1 MQEDD
6 IIQLI
11 NSAKAG
17 KKEAYRELCNT
28 NLKKI
33 YNLTLRIVLNKNIAE
48 LLTQNIFIQAW
59 EELKLFTEEEDFEVW
74 IKNIAINKIL
84 DEIQSNEIK
93 KKLITEKTITEND
106 FILSSPDKFER
117 IVLLLPD
124 IERIP
129 FILHEI
135 EGYTY
140 EEISEFYADM
150 NKEELKDMIRETRNT
165 FLNLLEYENEE

>member
-1 MQEDD
+1 MQEDY

-11 NSAKAG
+11 TSAKAG
-17 KKEAYRELCNT
+17 KKEAFRELCNT

-59 EELKLFTEEEDFEVW
+59 EELQSFTEEEDFEVW

-135 EGYTY
+135 EEYTY
-140 EEISEFYADM
+140 EEIAAFYEDL
-150 NKEELKDMIRETRNT
+150 NKDGIKDMIRETRNT